1 MIFFKR
7 FKRFPFLTVIIVA
20 ALIAAVV
27 IYLERVGPR
36 VDRTATPE
44 GRRTEPQ
51 AKALTPLLPERK
63 KPEAGIG
70 GRQIAVIIDD
80 IGYDLR
86 LVEELMRIEAPIAFA
101 ILPYT
106 PHAREAARLLH
117 AAGREI
123 LLHLPMEPRSYPGE
137 SPGKGALF
145 VNMAEEEIRRQIEAD
160 LSAVPY
166 VAGVNNHMG
175 SRFMEDEGRLAVVMQ
190 ELAKKR
196 LFFVDSLTTSPS
208 LARPAAAK
216 AGVRYAART
225 AFIDHTPG
233 YAAALAN
240 LLQPPPRG
248 WEAGKPLL
256 MIGHPRPETVRA
268 LREAQPLWQTEG
280 VRMIPLSACLA
291 VQGGQ
296 KRKDVLAKK
305 SVERRDSPGRK
316 P

>member
-36 VDRTATPE
+36 VDRTAIPE
-44 GRRTEPQ
+44 GRRTEPR
-51 AKALTPLLPERK
+51 AKALTPMLPERK
-63 KPEAGIG
+63 AREAEIG

-86 LVEELMRIEAPIAFA
+86 LVEDLMRIEAPIAFA
-101 ILPYT
+101 VLPHT

-123 LLHLPMEPRSYPGE
+123 LLHLPMEPRSYPAENPGE
-137 SPGKGALF
+137 GALF
-145 VNMAEEEIRRQIEAD
+145 VNMAEGEIRRQIEAD
-160 LSAVPY
+160 LAAVPY

-175 SRFMEDEGRLAVVMQ
+175 SRFMEDESRLAVVMQ

-208 LARPAAAK
+208 RARPAAAK

-248 WEAGKPLL
+248 WEEGKPLL

-280 VRMIPLSACLA
+280 VRMIPLSAYPA
-291 VQGGQ
+291 AQGGQ
-296 KRKDVLAKK
+296 ERKNVLVKK
-305 SVERRDSPGRK
+305 SGRT

>member
-1 MIFFKR
+1 MTFFKR

-27 IYLERVGPR
+27 IYLERVSPR
-36 VDRTATPE
+36 TDRTVIPE
-44 GRRTEPQ
+44 GRRTEPRE
-51 AKALTPLLPERK
+51 KALTPPPPPERK
-63 KPEAGIG
+63 EPEAEIG
-70 GRQIAVIIDD
+70 GRQIAVLIDD

-86 LVEELMRIEAPIAFA
+86 LVEDLMRIDAPIAFA

-117 AAGREI
+117 AAGKEI
-123 LLHLPMEPRSYPGE
+123 LLHLPMEPRSYPAE
-137 SPGKGALF
+137 NPGKGALF
-145 VNMAEEEIRRQIEAD
+145 VNMDEGEIRRQIEAD
-160 LSAVPY
+160 LTAVPY

-190 ELAKKR
+190 ELAKKG
-196 LFFVDSLTTSPS
+196 LFFVDSLTTPVSR
-208 LARPAAAK
+208 ARSAAAR
-216 AGVRYAART
+216 AGVRYVSRT

-233 YAAALAN
+233 YAAALAK
-240 LLQPPPRG
+240 LLEPPRPG

-280 VRMIPLSACLA
+280 VRMIPLSAYLA
-291 VQGGQ
+291 SQGGQ
-296 KRKDVLAKK
+296 EKKDVLAKK
-305 SVERRDSPGRK
+305 IGRM